1 MEMWRTV
8 WIAGGAGEGGG
19 GPARIRDRVRRASR
33 QAPASPRAD
42 TFWIV
47 TRRWPSH
54 SSVKNQIAHRRDHR
68 SRHDHRNF
76 RVLDLT
82 GRGPAH
88 LTRRLDYQL
97 ESVHVALGQV
107 SAAGVDRQP
116 AAGPGE
122 IFERA
127 EIHHLVRMTK
137 AVLHETRHH
146 RAGEVF
152 IDLRDIDVTR
162 FA

>member
-47 TRRWPSH
+47 TRRSPSH

-68 SRHDHRNF
+68 SRPDHRNF
-76 RVLDLT
+76 PVLDLA

-88 LTRRLDYQL
+88 LTPRLDYQPEPDPL
-97 ESVHVALGQV
+97 APAEVSPSGVH
-107 SAAGVDRQP
+107 RQRT
-116 AAGPGE
+116 AGP
-122 IFERA
+122 A
-127 EIHHLVRMTK
+127 
-137 AVLHETRHH
+137 
-146 RAGEVF
+146 
-152 IDLRDIDVTR
+152 
-162 FA
+162 